1 MLPGDFFF
9 LITKSLPKTLAEL
22 LCKAQR
28 YMNVEDAM
36 LTKEMRGKRKR
47 DEGTKSN
54 RDKKKRHK
62 VADIP

>member
-1 MLPGDFFF
+1 
-9 LITKSLPKTLAEL
+9 
-22 LCKAQR
+22 
-28 YMNVEDAM
+28 MNAEDAV
-36 LTKEMRGKRKR
+36 LAKEMKGKRKR